1 MSATKTPAHGVTIKN
16 LKFSEFASHET
27 HCFQASVYIN
37 GVRKGLA
44 SNEGY
49 GGPNNYDPWS
59 LHDELAAIAK
69 DLPPCDM
76 TEFGSKEPLPQSP
89 DIIIGDL
96 VDAELARKKIAR
108 MVATKT
114 WFRKPGEKY
123 QPGEWSYL
131 TAKTSPQT
139 IAYVQKKY
147 GADAVILGHNHHTL
161 D

>member
-1 MSATKTPAHGVTIKN
+1 MNSNQAQTPRVSIKN

-27 HCFQASVYIN
+27 HCFEASVYID
-37 GVRKGLA
+37 GVRKGVA
-44 SNEGY
+44 SNDGY
-49 GGPNNYDPWS
+49 GGPNNYQPWS
-59 LHDELAAIAK
+59 LHEELAAIAK
-69 DLPPCDM
+69 DLPLIDM
-76 TEFGSKEPLPQSP
+76 TECGSNEPLPHSP

-123 QPGEWSYL
+123 QHGEWSYL
-131 TAKTSPQT
+131 TAKTSPAT
-139 IAYVQKKY
+139 IAHLHKKY
-147 GADAVILGHNHHTL
+147 GAETVILGHNCHKL